1 MNEPAPEYGE
11 SEPADEGNVALP
23 VPVDSPA
30 ATSGDG
36 ASPSETLPPALPA

>member
-1 MNEPAPEYGE
+1 MNELPPESQE
-11 SEPADEGNVALP
+11 LEPADEGNVALP